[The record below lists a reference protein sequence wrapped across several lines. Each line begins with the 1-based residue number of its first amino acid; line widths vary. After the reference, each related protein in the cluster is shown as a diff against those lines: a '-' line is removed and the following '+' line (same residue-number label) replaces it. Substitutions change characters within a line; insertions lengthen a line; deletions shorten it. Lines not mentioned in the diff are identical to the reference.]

1 MSDVILVV
9 EDDPDALDLVA
20 TFLRANGYE
29 VVTAETGADALEA
42 AVATPPSLVLMDV
55 NLPEMDGFEACK
67 QLKEDPALADVPVLF
82 LTGSDRDEDV
92 LRGFEVGGVDYLRKP
107 VRPPEMQ
114 ARVKTHLA
122 LQNAM
127 NELVARH
134 AALTKAYDRLQRS
147 KQREVEAF
155 GAVGA
160 VLEGTTL
167 AGRYELGEKLGEGGM
182 GVVLAAKQTDLD
194 REVAVKILR
203 PTPDADRDL
212 LAERFAREGQAS
224 VAVTHPNAI
233 TIHEMGLTDTGLPY
247 LVMERLHGR
256 TLAQIIDNE
265 GKLELWYALHMG
277 ATVADVLAVAHEV
290 GVVHRDVNPSNIFFH
305 RVGEG
310 DMVKVLD
317 FGIAKLLGRAKTKTL
332 TQGDFLGT
340 PGYIAPETYADANRE
355 LTGKADVY
363 GLGAVLFEAVS
374 GQEPIVTAANPM
386 VTLSSHLF
394 TPPRRL
400 RELAPEASPELED
413 LVARMLAK
421 EPDARPTAREACEAM
436 RAMLG

>member
-1 MSDVILVV
+1 MLVGYGRVSSSGQSLDIQNEALMEAGCDKVFAEKMSGTSAKDRI
-9 EDDPDALDLVA
+9 E
-20 TFLRANGYE
+20 
-29 VVTAETGADALEA
+29 
-42 AVATPPSLVLMDV
+42 
-55 NLPEMDGFEACK
+55 
-67 QLKEDPALADVPVLF
+67 LA
-82 LTGSDRDEDV
+82 
-92 LRGFEVGGVDYLRKP
+92 
-107 VRPPEMQ
+107 
-114 ARVKTHLA
+114 
-122 LQNAM
+122 
-127 NELVARH
+127 
-134 AALTKAYDRLQRS
+134 
-147 KQREVEAF
+147 
-155 GAVGA
+155 
-160 VLEGTTL
+160 
-167 AGRYELGEKLGEGGM
+167 
-182 GVVLAAKQTDLD
+182 
-194 REVAVKILR
+194 
-203 PTPDADRDL
+203 
-212 LAERFAREGQAS
+212 
-224 VAVTHPNAI
+224 NAI
-233 TIHEMGLTDTGLPY
+233 DF
-247 LVMERLHGR
+247 VR
-256 TLAQIIDNE
+256 
-265 GKLELWYALHMG
+265 
-277 ATVADVLAVAHEV
+277 
-290 GVVHRDVNPSNIFFH
+290 
-305 RVGEG
+305 EG

>member
-1 MSDVILVV
+1 MSDRILVV
-9 EDDPDALDLVA
+9 EDDADALDLVA
-20 TFLRANGYE
+20 GFLRSAGYD
-29 VVTAETGADALEA
+29 VVTAENGTDALEA

-55 NLPEMDGFEACK
+55 NLPEMDGFEACR

-114 ARVKTHLA
+114 ARVRTHLA
-122 LQNAM
+122 LRRAM
-127 NELVARH
+127 DELAARH
-134 AALTKAYDRLQRS
+134 AALSKAYERLQRS

-155 GAVGA
+155 SAVGA

-167 AGRYELGEKLGEGGM
+167 AGRYELGERLGEGGM
-182 GVVLAAKQTDLD
+182 GVVLAARQIDLD
-194 REVAVKILR
+194 RQVAVKILR
-203 PTPDADRDL
+203 PTPDADREL

-224 VAVTHPNAI
+224 VAVNHPNAI
-233 TIHEMGLTDTGLPY
+233 TIHEMGVTDTGLPY
-247 LVMERLHGR
+247 LVMERLHGH
-256 TLAQIIDNE
+256 TLAHAIDTE
-265 GKLELWYALHMG
+265 GKLDLWYALHMA

-317 FGIAKLLGRAKTKTL
+317 FGIAKLLGRRGRTL

-340 PGYIAPETYADANRE
+340 PGFIAPETYSDANRE

-363 GLGAVLFEAVS
+363 ALGSMLFEAVS
-374 GQEPIVTAANPM
+374 GQEPIITAANPM

-394 TPPRRL
+394 TPPRPL
-400 RELAPEASPELED
+400 REVLPDAPPALEE

-421 EPDARPTAREACEAM
+421 NPDTRPTAREACDQL
-436 RAMLG
+436 RDLLG